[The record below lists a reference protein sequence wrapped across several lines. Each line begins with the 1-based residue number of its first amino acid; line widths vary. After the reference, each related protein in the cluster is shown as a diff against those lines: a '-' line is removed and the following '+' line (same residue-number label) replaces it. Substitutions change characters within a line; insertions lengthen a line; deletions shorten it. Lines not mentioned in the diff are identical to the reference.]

1 MKTIARLVALLIRS
15 REIRTRLE
23 ALRALN
29 GQRLDGD
36 RQPGRRVIYAR
47 PHPKVAIGWFH
58 RRVLRGEFKRKEA

>member
-1 MKTIARLVALLIRS
+1 MKTLARLAALLIGS

-47 PHPKVAIGWFH
+47 PHPKVTIGWFH
-58 RRVLRGEFKRKEA
+58 RRVMRGEFKRKEA

>member
-1 MKTIARLVALLIRS
+1 VKTLARLAALLIRP
-15 REIRTRLE
+15 RTIGTRLD

-29 GQRLDGD
+29 DQRIDGD

-47 PHPKVAIGWFH
+47 PHPKVKIGWFQ